1 MDAVKS
7 EKKDILARIPVGI
20 SACLLGLEVRHD
32 KGHKHSRYCT
42 EVLSQYFEFRSQCP
56 EMGAG
61 MSAPRKAMHLVDDG
75 ENHPVNN
82 DAGEGSEASLRLL
95 TTDGKRDCTGMM
107 MDFIDRTLP
116 SLAPLRGY
124 ILMAKSP
131 SCGMERIRVYNEAG
145 HVQRRDASG
154 LFAAALARR
163 YPLMPLEEEGR
174 LNDAALRE
182 NFIERVFLYDDWCQM
197 MEQGLTAKK
206 LIVFHSRHKFQL
218 LAHCQKTYREVG
230 PMLADLQARPLQD
243 IAGDYI
249 HAVMSA
255 MKKRVSRGA
264 HVNTLQHL
272 AGFLRQ
278 DLGEDDRALIN
289 EQIDAYLREEVPLVV
304 PMTLLRGAL
313 RKTDQPYLAQQRYL
327 SPYPDPLGLRNRV

>member
-75 ENHPVNN
+75 EKHPVNN
-82 DAGEGSEASLRLL
+82 DAGEGSEAPLRLL

-145 HVQRRDASG
+145 NVQRRDASG

-218 LAHCQKTYREVG
+218 LAHCQ
-230 PMLADLQARPLQD
+230 
-243 IAGDYI
+243 
-249 HAVMSA
+249 
-255 MKKRVSRGA
+255 
-264 HVNTLQHL
+264 
-272 AGFLRQ
+272 
-278 DLGEDDRALIN
+278 
-289 EQIDAYLREEVPLVV
+289 
-304 PMTLLRGAL
+304 
-313 RKTDQPYLAQQRYL
+313 
-327 SPYPDPLGLRNRV
+327 